1 MGHIFK
7 FPVDRTSPPATPIEQ
22 LLLFDWPGLGVARIG
37 QIVRFPVERCRP
49 PALDQERLCA
59 EFDAEMQRLREY
71 LEAAGPAWTES
82 QHHRDRDG
90 NGQG

>member
-1 MGHIFK
+1 MGCVVI
-7 FPVDRTSPPATPIEQ
+7 FPVDRTSPPATLVEQ
-22 LLLFDWPGLGVARIG
+22 LLLFDWRGPSVARMG
-37 QIVRFPVERCRP
+37 QIIRFPVERCRP

-82 QHHRDRDG
+82 QRRRDQDG
-90 NGQG
+90 NGQA